1 MIRKLV
7 TTLAM
12 AATII
17 GANSVPA
24 NAQSSGNIQPVQEMH
39 QQESTDERIIEETL
53 QYGNSQALTVQWNQ
67 STDVVEVFVDGI
79 HSGTTTMSQLQE
91 QYRQEMIA
99 KGATTADPGIQARG
113 MGCGASM
120 LGLGTVNSLLWGVAG
135 LAVPYPPAAAAA
147 LAGGTV
153 TTLIIGVGGLFC

>member
-1 MIRKLV
+1 MNRKLV
-7 TTLAM
+7 TALAM
-12 AATII
+12 AAMII

-24 NAQSSGNIQPVQEMH
+24 HAQSSGNISPVQEMH
-39 QQESTDERIIEETL
+39 QQESTDERIVEETL

-67 STDVVEVFVDGI
+67 NTDVVEVFVDGV
-79 HSGTTTMSQLQE
+79 HSGTTTMAQLQE
-91 QYRQEMIA
+91 QYRQEMVA
-99 KGATTADPGIQARG
+99 QGAATANPGIHARG
-113 MGCGASM
+113 MGCGATM